1 MSGWAGQMQS
11 FENQQKANNET
22 ASKKHFNNNKR
33 NAKANHNRVLGENS
47 SVRNKLQRLH
57 NTGHKNRYYAK
68 RRNQLNRGNV
78 EGVLN
83 KLTKHRARKN
93 YGSTGARS
101 ARGELLNNT
110 IAQLNREIRQNRE
123 TRTRNAYRLSG
134 VNNPTNNNVRK
145 SMNTKK
151 SSKYSGMGQYKG
163 GSKVKGRRVLKNGA
177 HAGYVKQKD
186 GTWKWSFLSKKRN

>member
-11 FENQQKANNET
+11 FENQQRAEEV
-22 ASKKHFNNNKR
+22 AAKKRFNNNKR
-33 NAKANHNRVLGENS
+33 RAKANHNRALGENP

-93 YGSTGARS
+93 YGSTGTRS

-110 IAQLNREIRQNRE
+110 IAQLNREIHQNGG
-123 TRTRNAYRLSG
+123 TRTRN
-134 VNNPTNNNVRK
+134 NNA
-145 SMNTKK
+145 KK
-151 SSKYSGMGQYKG
+151 SSKHSGG

-186 GTWKWSFLSKKRN
+186 GTWKWSFLSRSVIRSFLSKKRN